1 MPNTFKLAGH
11 VFDNTGSA
19 VGATVQR
26 YEVGTTTTF
35 GSSTTASGSTG
46 KWAFTDG
53 ENGYDIKITY
63 GSNVRWLKG
72 LDELQ
77 VSELA
82 IIQSTEGAAAN
93 FYIAADQAD
102 DDGDSWRIQASDV
115 ASGANGTLAIANNE
129 NATNT
134 FVDQLT
140 LTAHATP
147 ASTVLAVTGS
157 IKVGSNIIQ
166 ASDGG
171 STITMDTS
179 DNVTIAGDLTISGDD
194 LKMATNTDTYIL
206 VADGTSYNPV
216 AVSGDIAIT
225 NAGVTSIASG
235 VIVNADIN
243 GSAAIDVSKTAL
255 TAGTGISLSTNTLN
269 VDASQAITALTGG
282 DLTIYEDANN
292 ADVSLKMGTSATEA
306 LFVEVLNG
314 GSNKTAEEIRFT
326 TTTASATANH
336 GKVTFYVDEAEIAT
350 IDDGGKYIFDVDGT
364 DIVTID
370 DGGIDLAS
378 GKTFAIN
385 GSDISTSDTTYSAG
399 TNISL
404 SGTTFNVDDAFLKN
418 NASDV
423 TSGTVTMANLIIGD
437 AGNIGSATDTDAIAI
452 SSGGVVNFTQ
462 APTVASAAIKT
473 VGTENIWVPATAMT
487 PRDNAGCAALAT
499 VAAGTNGRPDFHV
512 LDFDKDSDEH
522 AQFNI
527 AMPKSWDG
535 GNVYFYVYW
544 IGLASTDGVA
554 WGLQVL
560 SLNDNEEFNQA
571 YGTAVVVTD
580 ASQGDVTELLV
591 SGKSGAIGCS
601 GADNDLLCFQVF
613 RDVSDGSD
621 DMAGDARLFGLL
633 LEYTTNAATDA

>member
-11 VFDNTGSA
+11 VFDNTGAA
-19 VGATVQR
+19 VGATIQR

-53 ENGYDIKITY
+53 ANGYDIKITY

-77 VSELA
+77 ISELA
-82 IIQSTEGAAAN
+82 IIQSTEGGVAN

-102 DDGDSWRIQASDV
+102 DAGDSWRIQAGTSD
-115 ASGANGTLAIANNE
+115 TLAIANNK

-134 FVDQLT
+134 FVDQFT
-140 LTAHATP
+140 LTNHATTT
-147 ASTVLAVTGS
+147 STNLAVTGS

-336 GKVTFYVDEAEIAT
+336 GKLTFYVDEAEIAT
-350 IDDGGKYIFDVDGT
+350 IDDGGI
-364 DIVTID
+364 DI
-370 DGGIDLAS
+370 AS

-487 PRDNAGCAALAT
+487 PRDNAGCSALTT
-499 VAAGTNGRPDFHV
+499 VAAGTSGRPDFHV
-512 LDFDKDSDEH
+512 LDFDTSSDEH

-535 GNVYFYVYW
+535 GNIYFYAYW
-544 IGLASTDGVA
+544 IGIAATTSVSWA
-554 WGLQVL
+554 LQVL

-571 YGTAVVVTD
+571 YGTAVVVSD

-591 SGKSGAIGCS
+591 SAKSGAIACS

-613 RDVSDGSD
+613 RDVSAD
-621 DMAGDARLFGLL
+621 DMNGDARLFGLL
-633 LEYTTNAATDA
+633 LEYTTDAATDA

>member
-11 VFDNTGSA
+11 VFDNTGAA

-53 ENGYDIKITY
+53 ANGYDIKITY

-77 VSELA
+77 ISELA
-82 IIQSTEGAAAN
+82 IIQSTEGGVAN

-102 DDGDSWRIQASDV
+102 DAGDSWRIQAGTSD
-115 ASGANGTLAIANNE
+115 TLAIANNK

-134 FVDQLT
+134 FVDQFT
-140 LTAHATP
+140 LTNHATTT
-147 ASTVLAVTGS
+147 STNLAVTGS

-336 GKVTFYVDEAEIAT
+336 GKLTFYVDEAEIAT
-350 IDDGGKYIFDVDGT
+350 IDDGGI
-364 DIVTID
+364 DI
-370 DGGIDLAS
+370 AS

-487 PRDNAGCAALAT
+487 PRDNAGCSALTT
-499 VAAGTNGRPDFHV
+499 VAAGTSGRPDFHV
-512 LDFDKDSDEH
+512 LDFDTSSDEH

-535 GNVYFYVYW
+535 GNIYFYAYW
-544 IGLASTDGVA
+544 IGIAATTSVSWA
-554 WGLQVL
+554 LQVL

-571 YGTAVVVTD
+571 YGTAVVVSD

-591 SGKSGAIGCS
+591 SAKSGAIACS

-613 RDVSDGSD
+613 RDVSAD
-621 DMAGDARLFGLL
+621 DMNGDARLFGLL
-633 LEYTTNAATDA
+633 LEYTTDAATDA

>member
-11 VFDNTGSA
+11 VFDNTGAA
-19 VGATVQR
+19 VGATIQR

-53 ENGYDIKITY
+53 ANGYDIKITY

-77 VSELA
+77 ISELA
-82 IIQSTEGAAAN
+82 IIQSTEGGVAN

-102 DDGDSWRIQASDV
+102 DAGDSWRIQAGTSD
-115 ASGANGTLAIANNE
+115 TLAIANNK

-134 FVDQLT
+134 FVDQFT
-140 LTAHATP
+140 LTNHATTT
-147 ASTVLAVTGS
+147 STNLAVTGS

-336 GKVTFYVDEAEIAT
+336 GKLTFYVDEAEIAT
-350 IDDGGKYIFDVDGT
+350 IDDGGI
-364 DIVTID
+364 DI
-370 DGGIDLAS
+370 AS

-499 VAAGTNGRPDFHV
+499 VAAGTSGRPDFHV
-512 LDFDKDSDEH
+512 LDFDTSSDEH

-535 GNVYFYVYW
+535 GNIYFYAYW
-544 IGLASTDGVA
+544 IGIAATTSVSWA
-554 WGLQVL
+554 LQVL

-571 YGTAVVVTD
+571 YGTAVVVSD

-591 SGKSGAIGCS
+591 SAKSGAIACS

-613 RDVSDGSD
+613 RDVSAD
-621 DMAGDARLFGLL
+621 DMNGDARLFGLL
-633 LEYTTNAATDA
+633 LEYTTDAATDA